1 MSELLHENELAALT
15 DRVKQR
21 LAELEDAQPGTVLV
35 SRGDDEE
42 AQLIASEIKPL
53 EAALDE
59 SAESFWRKVRRTA
72 RRDICEEDGKLY
84 GMWRKVNEQDVVSYS
99 VGVVSAMGFGAAIL
113 PSAAVAV
120 SVVMLHLG
128 IRTLCEEYADM

>member
-1 MSELLHENELAALT
+1 MPELLSEDELAALT
-15 DRVKQR
+15 ERVKQR

-35 SRGDDEE
+35 SRGNDEE

-59 SAESFWRKVRRTA
+59 SAESFWRKFKRTA

-99 VGVVSAMGFGAAIL
+99 VGVATALGLKGEGLFGVVV
-113 PSAAVAV
+113 AVA
-120 SVVMLHLG
+120 VVMLHLK
-128 IRTLCEEYADM
+128 IRTLCEEYADE